1 MEKSENNNGF
11 TRGLQTVKETRP
23 AADYERCRKEA
34 KEICMTTETRYNSR
48 STYYLK
54 MKGRTPLTVA
64 EDDRL
69 NQMFAKYGV
78 TDWRGT
84 ANENDNQ
91 NEN

>member
-1 MEKSENNNGF
+1 
-11 TRGLQTVKETRP
+11 
-23 AADYERCRKEA
+23 
-34 KEICMTTETRYNSR
+34 MTTETRYNSR

-54 MKGRTPLTVA
+54 MYGRTPLTVA

-84 ANENDNQ
+84 TEG
-91 NEN
+91 